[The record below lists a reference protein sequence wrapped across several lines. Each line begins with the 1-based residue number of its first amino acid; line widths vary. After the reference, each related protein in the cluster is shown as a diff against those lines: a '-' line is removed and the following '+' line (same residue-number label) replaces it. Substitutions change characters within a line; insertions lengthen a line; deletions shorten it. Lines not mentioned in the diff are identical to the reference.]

1 MRICLVGHKIHVQS
15 RAADTGLLWPLARG
29 LSERGH
35 DVTIISTVSPLKKTE
50 VYRDGIRAYYL
61 QESTSHYKTN
71 RFMDAAH
78 KKFTQLH
85 HEKPFDLVHSLD
97 DSALKIGRHKKNFN
111 VTVAYDIEAT
121 KMADLFST
129 LTEND
134 GSLNSQIRTSLKVG
148 YKFLTSYFSQD
159 RSLLQTAD
167 GIFTTTPQQR
177 MILER
182 YYLYPDYHTYTVPYG
197 INLGDLAPR
206 SESESFKLKLQI
218 PDDADIILTV
228 SNFSNSFELR
238 PLLKAFEKVVLKN
251 SNTFLVIIGD
261 GPRWK
266 DVEYQMLKLVLGS
279 RVIMPG
285 SVDAE
290 DLLNYIS
297 SSSIYVDLSSQST
310 GLEPSLIEAMAQKKV
325 VIGSELSPISEII
338 EDTKDGFLVR
348 PADDIT
354 LSTLLLQILIEKD
367 RYLQIGEEARLK
379 ILKVFNRQ
387 KMIDS
392 LLQSYSEILEKSGR
406 QNQRKNQREA
416 SQKKGSRTTKTTP
429 ETEL

>member
-1 MRICLVGHKIHVQS
+1 MRICLVGHKIHVHS

-35 DVTIISTVSPLKKTE
+35 DVTIISTVSPLKKAE
-50 VYRDGIRAYYL
+50 VYRDGIRAFYL
-61 QESTSHYKTN
+61 QESASSYKTN
-71 RFMDAAH
+71 RFIDAAH

-85 HEKPFDLVHSLD
+85 NEKNFDLVHSLD
-97 DSALKIGRHKKNFN
+97 DSALKIGRHKNNFN

-121 KMADLFST
+121 KMAELFST

-134 GSLNSQIRTSLKVG
+134 GSLNSQIKTSIKVG

-197 INLGDLAPR
+197 INLGDLTPR

-218 PDDADIILTV
+218 PDDAEIILTV
-228 SNFSNSFELR
+228 SNFTNSFELR

-251 SNTFLVIIGD
+251 SNTYLVIIGD

-354 LSTLLLQILIEKD
+354 LSKLLFQILIEKD
-367 RYLQIGEEARLK
+367 RYQQIGEEARLK
-379 ILKVFNRQ
+379 VLKVFNRQ

-416 SQKKGSRTTKTTP
+416 SQKKGLKN
-429 ETEL
+429 L

>member
-1 MRICLVGHKIHVQS
+1 MRICLIGHKIHIQS
-15 RAADTGLLWPLARG
+15 RAGDTGLLWPLARG

-35 DVTIISTVSPLKKTE
+35 DVTIISTVSPLKKSE
-50 VYRDGIRAYYL
+50 LYRDGIRAFYL
-61 QESTSHYKTN
+61 YEGTVGSQNSTFKTS
-71 RFMDAAH
+71 RFIDAAH

-97 DSALKIGRHKKNFN
+97 DSAYKIGRHKKNFN

-121 KMADLFST
+121 QMADLFST

-134 GSLNSQIRTSLKVG
+134 GSLNSQLKTSIKVG
-148 YKFLTSYFSQD
+148 YKFLTSYFAQD

-167 GIFTTTPQQR
+167 GVFTTTPQQR

-197 INLGDLAPR
+197 INLGDLTPR

-218 PDDADIILTV
+218 PDDSEIVLAV
-228 SNFSNSFELR
+228 SNFTNAFELL

-251 SNTFLVIIGD
+251 ANAYLIILGH
-261 GPRWK
+261 GPAYK
-266 DVEYQMLKLVLGS
+266 DVEFQMLKLVLGS

-285 SVDAE
+285 AVDAE

-297 SSSIYVDLSSQST
+297 SSTIYVDLSSQST
-310 GLEPSLIEAMAQKKV
+310 GLEPTLIEAMAQKKI

-338 EDTKDGFLVR
+338 EDTKDGYLVR
-348 PADDIT
+348 PADDMT
-354 LSTLLLQILIEKD
+354 LSKLLTKVLLEKEK
-367 RYLQIGEEARLK
+367 YQQIGEEARLK
-379 ILKVFNRQ
+379 VLKVFNRQ

-392 LLQSYSEILEKSGR
+392 LLKSYSEILEKTR
-406 QNQRKNQREA
+406 
-416 SQKKGSRTTKTTP
+416 RTPPSLKQSSNDKS
-429 ETEL
+429 

>member
-1 MRICLVGHKIHVQS
+1 MRICLIGHKIHVQS

-35 DVTIISTVSPLKKTE
+35 DVTIISTVSPMKKTE
-50 VYRDGIRAYYL
+50 IYRDGIRAFYL
-61 QESTSHYKTN
+61 HEGTSVFKTS
-71 RFMDAAH
+71 RFIDAAH
-78 KKFTQLH
+78 KKFVQLH

-97 DSALKIGRHKKNFN
+97 DSAYKIGRHKKNFN
-111 VTVAYDIEAT
+111 VPVAYDIEAT
-121 KMADLFST
+121 KMAELFST

-134 GSLNSQIRTSLKVG
+134 GSLNSQVKTTVKLIFN
-148 YKFLTSYFSQD
+148 FLQSYFTQD
-159 RSLLQTAD
+159 RSLLETAD

-197 INLGDLAPR
+197 INLGDLTPR

-218 PDDADIILTV
+218 PDDADIILAV
-228 SNFSNSFELR
+228 SNFSNSFELS

-251 SNTFLVIIGD
+251 SNTYLVIIGD

-266 DVEYQMLKLVLGS
+266 DVEFQMLKLVLGS

-285 SVDAE
+285 AVDAE

-348 PADDIT
+348 PADDVTISNLLT
-354 LSTLLLQILIEKD
+354 KILSDKEN
-367 RYLQIGEEARLK
+367 YLQLGEEARLK
-379 ILKVFNRQ
+379 VLKVFNRQ

-392 LLQSYSEILEKSGR
+392 LLKSYTEILEKTGR
-406 QNQRKNQREA
+406 KPDINKQRKAFEKNGSKA
-416 SQKKGSRTTKTTP
+416 SKNAI

>member
-1 MRICLVGHKIHVQS
+1 MRICLIGHKIHIQS
-15 RAADTGLLWPLARG
+15 RAGDTGLLWPLARG

-35 DVTIISTVSPLKKTE
+35 DVTIISTVSPLKKPE
-50 VYRDGIRAYYL
+50 LYRDGIRAFYL
-61 QESTSHYKTN
+61 YEGTTGSVNSAFKTS
-71 RFMDAAH
+71 RFIDAAH

-97 DSALKIGRHKKNFN
+97 DSAYKIGRHKKNFN

-121 KMADLFST
+121 QMADLFST

-134 GSLNSQIRTSLKVG
+134 GSLNSQLKTSIKVG
-148 YKFLTSYFSQD
+148 YKFLTSYFAQD

-197 INLGDLAPR
+197 INLGDLTPR

-218 PDDADIILTV
+218 PDDSEIVLAV
-228 SNFSNSFELR
+228 SNFTNAFELL

-251 SNTFLVIIGD
+251 ANAYLIILGD
-261 GPRWK
+261 GPAYK
-266 DVEYQMLKLVLGS
+266 DVEFQMLKLVLGS

-285 SVDAE
+285 AVDAE
-290 DLLNYIS
+290 DLLNFIS

-310 GLEPSLIEAMAQKKV
+310 GLEPTLIEAMAQKKI

-338 EDTKDGFLVR
+338 EDTKDGYLVR
-348 PADDIT
+348 PADDVT
-354 LSTLLLQILIEKD
+354 LSKLLTKVLLEKEK
-367 RYLQIGEEARLK
+367 YQQIGEEARLK
-379 ILKVFNRQ
+379 VLKVFNRQ

-392 LLQSYSEILEKSGR
+392 LLKSYSEILEKTR
-406 QNQRKNQREA
+406 
-416 SQKKGSRTTKTTP
+416 RTPPSLKQSSHDKS
-429 ETEL
+429 